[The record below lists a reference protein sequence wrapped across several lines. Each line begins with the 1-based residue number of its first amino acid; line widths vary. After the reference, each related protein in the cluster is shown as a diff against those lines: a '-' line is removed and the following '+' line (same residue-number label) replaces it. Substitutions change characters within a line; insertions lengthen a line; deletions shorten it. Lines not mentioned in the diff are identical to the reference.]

1 VVGYFRHAEPRPALS
16 RSAFRVDV
24 AIAIAV
30 TIAELVAVIE
40 GRLLVRNGD
49 FALTPHPS
57 RSPGAPPQPPLPGH
71 IVLGLHGA
79 PPATVPAWGLVF
91 VVLTTLPLAYRRR
104 YPTGAFCV
112 ILAAIIVTSSYL
124 TVIAVAS
131 AIFAA
136 YCAVVYS
143 QYRRLALLALAG
155 GAVTLA
161 AAYPQVTPEIPERY
175 TALLIL
181 VPTAALGN
189 MMRVWRKRAGESVE
203 RLRRAQAEHE
213 ADTLRALDMERARIA
228 SELHDVVTHNVS
240 VMVVQAGAAR
250 RVLESSPD
258 EGKATEAAR
267 TAREAL
273 LAVEASGRNAMT
285 DLRHLLGLLAPASAE
300 QAAGAA
306 IPGDGSL
313 EAAADGPNAIAG
325 GPGGAAAPGAGGVSR
340 VAGPADGSAS
350 FRPQPSVAQIPA
362 LLGRVCSAGLPV
374 ELNVV
379 APAGPPRPL
388 PPGVDLVVYRVV
400 QEALT
405 NVIKYAPQARTIVHL
420 EYRPR
425 ELRVTVS
432 NDERPADSM
441 PGPPPVR
448 GGRGLLGLRERV
460 AIYGGDLDA
469 GPRPGGWRVSA
480 TIPLESV
487 PGAQPDGEEEVQVIR
502 TEFQATST

>member
-1 VVGYFRHAEPRPALS
+1 VASSTGGHRRRTLAEQADRLVGYFRHAEPQPALS

-24 AIAIAV
+24 AIAAAV
-30 TIAELVAVIE
+30 TIAALVTAVH
-40 GRLLVRNGD
+40 GYLLVRNGNIGVTPTPSG
-49 FALTPHPS
+49 LPGTPPHP
-57 RSPGAPPQPPLPGH
+57 PPPGH
-71 IVLGLHGA
+71 LLPALPVRQPIRAWELLFVMLGTA
-79 PPATVPAWGLVF
+79 
-91 VVLTTLPLAYRRR
+91 PLAFRRR
-104 YPTGAFCV
+104 YPIGAFCT
-112 ILAAIIVTSSYL
+112 ILVAIIITSGYL
-124 TVIAVAS
+124 TVVTVGS

-143 QYRRLALLALAG
+143 RHRRLALLTLAG

-161 AAYPQVTPEIPERY
+161 AAYPYVTPEVPERY
-175 TALLIL
+175 TALLVL
-181 VPTAALGN
+181 VPTVALGN
-189 MMRVWRKRAGESVE
+189 MMRVWRRRAGDSAE

-213 ADTLRALDMERARIA
+213 ADTLRALDLERARIA

-267 TAREAL
+267 IAREAL
-273 LAVEASGRNAMT
+273 LAVEASGRSAMT

-306 IPGDGSL
+306 AL
-313 EAAADGPNAIAG
+313 
-325 GPGGAAAPGAGGVSR
+325 GAGGTAGSQ
-340 VAGPADGSAS
+340 AGPADGSAS

-379 APAGPPRPL
+379 APAGTPRPL

-405 NVIKYAPQARTIVHL
+405 NVIKYAPRARTVVRL
-420 EYRPR
+420 DYRPR

-432 NDERPADSM
+432 NDEPPAEAADST

-448 GGRGLLGLRERV
+448 GGRGLLGLRERA
-460 AIYGGDLDA
+460 AIYAGDLDA
-469 GPRPGGWRVSA
+469 GPRPGGGWRVSA
-480 TIPLESV
+480 RIPLESV
-487 PGAQPDGEEEVQVIR
+487 ADGQQDGEQEVQVIR